1 MKKIF
6 ISVLLTCTTSVMFG
20 QSLSENLIQKIRSQY
35 KPTSSEKALRNALGA
50 TDLKALAVNQDNRQ
64 ELNTFFSNEVPGK
77 GITDQESS
85 GRCWLFTGTNVMR
98 AKIIADHNLPDFR
111 LSQVYLFFW
120 YFALSSTTAFTF

>member
-6 ISVLLTCTTSVMFG
+6 ISVFFVCTSSVMFG

-50 TDLKALAVNQDNRQ
+50 TDLKTLAVNQDNQQ
-64 ELNTFFSNEVPGK
+64 ELNTYFSNEVPGK

-85 GRCWLFTGTNVMR
+85 GRCWLFTGMNVDR
-98 AKIIADHNLPDFR
+98 K
-111 LSQVYLFFW
+111 SVV
-120 YFALSSTTAFTF
+120 